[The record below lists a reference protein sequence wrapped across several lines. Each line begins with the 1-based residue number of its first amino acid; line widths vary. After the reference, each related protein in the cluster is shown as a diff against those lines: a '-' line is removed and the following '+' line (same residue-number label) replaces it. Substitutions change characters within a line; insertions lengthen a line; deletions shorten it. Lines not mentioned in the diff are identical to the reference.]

1 MRKFFAAVAYLGVLL
16 SPAALA
22 DWATST
28 GGSPSVAQIC
38 VANSTPYSIN
48 VTVNGQRFYVGPHYT
63 TRVPSYDNNALL
75 VQMNTR
81 QLSGPY
87 HNPIWAQTYVYP
99 AYYGCGHQN
108 TVNIYL
114 YGNVL
119 GFN

>member
-1 MRKFFAAVAYLGVLL
+1 MVKALL
-16 SPAALA
+16 SMGLVAAFFSSVAIA
-22 DWATST
+22 DWDTAT
-28 GGSPSVAQIC
+28 GGSPSVPQIC
-38 VANSTPYSIN
+38 LSNGTPYSID
-48 VTVNGQRFYVGPHYT
+48 VSVNGQRFYVGPHYT
-63 TRVPSYDNNALL
+63 TRVPSYQSGALL

-87 HNPIWAQTYVYP
+87 NHPIWAQTYVYP

>member
-1 MRKFFAAVAYLGVLL
+1 MRKMIAAVTSCV
-16 SPAALA
+16 ALISTVAHA

-28 GGSPSVAQIC
+28 GGTPSVPQIC

-48 VTVNGQRFYVGPHYT
+48 VSVNGQRFYVGPHYT
-63 TRVPSYDNNALL
+63 TRVPSYENNALL

-87 HNPIWAQTYVYP
+87 NNPIWAQTYVYP

>member
-1 MRKFFAAVAYLGVLL
+1 MRKNSLLVSSLVALFSNV
-16 SPAALA
+16 ALA
-22 DWATST
+22 DWSSST
-28 GGSPSVAQIC
+28 GSSPSVPQIC
-38 VANSTPYSIN
+38 VANGTPYSIN
-48 VTVNGQRFYVGPHYT
+48 VSVNGQRFYVGPHYT
-63 TRVPSYDNNALL
+63 TRVPSYENNALL

-87 HNPIWAQTYVYP
+87 SNPIWAQTYVYP